1 MVQPLPDSAAKQQKN
16 ISAAIGTGRLKLAFI
31 PYLSHPARRNSR
43 RFGHCLALLACSLAL
58 NAAQAQ
64 TQTAAALAMPE
75 RVAACVA
82 CHGKEGRATPDGYYP
97 RIAGKPEAY
106 LFNQLQN
113 FRDGRRQYPMM
124 NYLLGNLSD
133 DYLHKIAAF
142 FANEH
147 PPYPPPAAS
156 DASPAVLQ
164 RGQQL
169 VTQGIKERQIPAC
182 AACHGA
188 ALTGVQPAIP
198 GLLGLPR
205 DYLNAQLGAWI
216 NGVRKARA
224 PDCMATI
231 AHKLTPEDIN
241 AASSWLSAQPVPHDA
256 APAAAPP
263 APLPLA
269 CGSMQQAG
277 VQGQ

>member
-1 MVQPLPDSAAKQQKN
+1 M
-16 ISAAIGTGRLKLAFI
+16 
-31 PYLSHPARRNSR
+31 
-43 RFGHCLALLACSLAL
+43 LLACSLAL
-58 NAAQAQ
+58 GAAQAQ
-64 TQTAAALAMPE
+64 SPPVSPTVAADAVPDMPQ
-75 RVAACVA
+75 RVAACIA

-97 RIAGKPEAY
+97 RIAGKPETY
-106 LFNQLQN
+106 LYNQLQH

-133 DYLHKIAAF
+133 DYLHQIAAF
-142 FANEH
+142 FANQH
-147 PPYPPPAAS
+147 PPYPAPTPA

-169 VTQGIKERQIPAC
+169 VTRGIEERKVPAC
-182 AACHGA
+182 AACHGT

-205 DYLNAQLGAWI
+205 DYINAQLGAWT
-216 NGVRKARA
+216 NGVRQARS

-256 APAAAPP
+256 APAASPP

-269 CGSMQQAG
+269 CGSMAQAG
-277 VQGQ
+277 VPGQ

>member
-1 MVQPLPDSAAKQQKN
+1 MP
-16 ISAAIGTGRLKLAFI
+16 
-31 PYLSHPARRNSR
+31 
-43 RFGHCLALLACSLAL
+43 
-58 NAAQAQ
+58 
-64 TQTAAALAMPE
+64 AMPE
-75 RVAACVA
+75 RVAACIA

-164 RGQQL
+164 RGRQL

-182 AACHGA
+182 AACHGT

-205 DYLNAQLGAWI
+205 DYLNAQLGAWT
-216 NGVRKARA
+216 NGVRKART

-231 AHKLTPEDIN
+231 VHKLTPEDIN
-241 AASSWLSAQPVPHDA
+241 AASNWLAAQPVPQDA

-277 VQGQ
+277 VPGQ